1 MIFASPIFLFA
12 FLPFALLAA
21 WLARGSARNWVL
33 LLASLLFYAWGEP
46 VYVLL
51 MLFSIAVNYG
61 LALAIETRPHMAKAL
76 LTAAT
81 VFNLGLLLYFK
92 YANFFLANINRFLHT
107 ELSLLSVT
115 LPIGISFYTFQV
127 LSYVIDVYRGTVRAQ
142 HSPVKLATY
151 ITMFPQLIA
160 GPIVRYTDI
169 AQRLDEREITF
180 EARFIGCRRF
190 CIGLAKKVLL
200 SNQMSIPAD
209 AIFAMDPAALSA
221 GVAWLG
227 AITYAMQIYFD
238 FSGYSDMAIGLGKML
253 GFDFLEN
260 FNYPYIARSIQ
271 DFWRRWHISLSSW
284 FRDYVYIPLGGSR
297 RGQWRQYRNLLIVF
311 TLCGL
316 WHGAQWTFL
325 AWGLYHGFFLV
336 IERLKP
342 VKRIL
347 NALPYG
353 VSLLYTLVVVC
364 IGWVFFRAETLSA
377 ACAYIGAM
385 FGLGSGTSGYF
396 NFSLLT
402 ACLLVVCVLCSLP
415 IIPWLKKRAFAQKYP
430 ALVGSCLFSFG
441 LLTFSALALFSGTNN
456 PFIYFRF

>member
-51 MLFSIAVNYG
+51 MLLSIAVNYG
-61 LALAIETRPHMAKAL
+61 LALAIEARPHMAKAL
-76 LTAAT
+76 LAVAT

-169 AQRLDEREITF
+169 AQQLDEREITF

-209 AIFAMDPAALSA
+209 AIFAMNPASLSA

-353 VSLLYTLVVVC
+353 VSLLYTLAVVC

-377 ACAYIGAM
+377 AFAYIGAM
-385 FGLGSGTSGYF
+385 FGFGSGTAGYF

-402 ACLLVVCVLCSLP
+402 ACLLAVCAVCSLP
-415 IIPWLKKRAFAQKYP
+415 IVPWLKKRAFAQKYP
-430 ALVGSCLFSFG
+430 ALVSSCLFSLG